1 MISLVWFCESPQCTR
16 KFTKCVP
23 RNQTIRKKIIL
34 WIFFVTCV
42 SVSGETGVRG
52 EGAPGGGGVDHLH
65 DCVRVQAGRG
75 PARHRAT
82 AGGQAGPGTR
92 GPAQSANRTDISF
105 LRQGEL
111 CWPPSLAL
119 GI

>member
-1 MISLVWFCESPQCTR
+1 MKALNVLGNLPNVFHR
-16 KFTKCVP
+16 TK
-23 RNQTIRKKIIL
+23 QSEKKIVL

-65 DCVRVQAGRG
+65 DGVRVQAGRG

-82 AGGQAGPGTR
+82 AGGQAGPRTR
-92 GPAQSANRTDISF
+92 GPAQSATRTDILF
-105 LRQGEL
+105 LRKGEL
-111 CWPPSLAL
+111 YWLPSLAL